1 MGRPSMT
8 DPLEALRRRPG
19 FTWFLSLLLLAA
31 ATAGL
36 LVVRADLDKAHVAL
50 VYLLIVLAGSAAG
63 GRALGLTLA
72 GLAFLAF
79 DFLFLPPYYTLVVA
93 NALDWLV
100 LIAFLATSVVAAEL
114 LARSERRASDAR
126 ERTAEVQR
134 LSALGAETL
143 NAGRPEDALAAIAAV
158 IRAALGVER
167 CEILARDA
175 VGVAEQSGLLAWVA
189 EHGAP
194 AIERLDGT
202 MRVDPGAADWPDLTD
217 ARVLVLPLRV
227 RNQTVGVLRM
237 ERAGG
242 IALAAP
248 QRQFLSALS
257 YYAALG
263 IERQRFVAEAGR
275 MEALRETDRIKNALL
290 AAVSH
295 DLRTPLTTIKA
306 LAHGIGESGA
316 PPGDERADSIMEEAD
331 RLAHVVGDLMEFS
344 KISSG
349 AITMRPEV
357 DTAEELL
364 GAVIQRVSGVLRGRT
379 VRVTTPADEMLLLA
393 RYDLVHAMRALGN
406 VVENAL
412 KYSPPQSSV
421 ELAVRREGAM
431 LVFSVADRGPGI
443 PDSERERIFDA
454 FYRPPGVPP
463 DTGGSGLGLTIA
475 RSLAEAQGGA
485 LRFLPRPGGGSIF
498 ELSLP
503 AVEHTPG

>member
-1 MGRPSMT
+1 
-8 DPLEALRRRPG
+8 
-19 FTWFLSLLLLAA
+19 
-31 ATAGL
+31 
-36 LVVRADLDKAHVAL
+36 
-50 VYLLIVLAGSAAG
+50 
-63 GRALGLTLA
+63 
-72 GLAFLAF
+72 
-79 DFLFLPPYYTLVVA
+79 
-93 NALDWLV
+93 
-100 LIAFLATSVVAAEL
+100 
-114 LARSERRASDAR
+114 
-126 ERTAEVQR
+126 
-134 LSALGAETL
+134 
-143 NAGRPEDALAAIAAV
+143 
-158 IRAALGVER
+158 
-167 CEILARDA
+167 
-175 VGVAEQSGLLAWVA
+175 
-189 EHGAP
+189 
-194 AIERLDGT
+194 
-202 MRVDPGAADWPDLTD
+202 
-217 ARVLVLPLRV
+217 
-227 RNQTVGVLRM
+227 
-237 ERAGG
+237 
-242 IALAAP
+242 
-248 QRQFLSALS
+248 
-257 YYAALG
+257 
-263 IERQRFVAEAGR
+263 
-275 MEALRETDRIKNALL
+275 
-290 AAVSH
+290 
-295 DLRTPLTTIKA
+295 
-306 LAHGIGESGA
+306 
-316 PPGDERADSIMEEAD
+316 MEEAD